1 MLQIY
6 DRVLGSGS
14 QETLIALFALVGG
27 LYGLM
32 ALLDFARGRLMA
44 RFGARFQ
51 EALDGRV
58 FAAVIARNM
67 RADPNKASS
76 NELRNLETLRSLFP
90 SPVMLALCDI
100 PWSPIFFLGLL
111 LFHPLLGWLGLA
123 GAGILLVV
131 AILNQ
136 FTTYKKTNEASSSS
150 TVAESFSTQVNASSE
165 LILSQ
170 GMLPDVLKR
179 WALLRR
185 KSIDQNMLSGDYG
198 NAFTAFSKAFRL
210 FLQSAMLAAG
220 AYFAL
225 KGELTGG
232 AIIAGS
238 ILLGRALQPVEQM
251 LSGWPQIQR
260 GFAAWRDVT
269 KLLSDI
275 PKPIEKHGLSQPRA
289 HLEVSA
295 ITLIPPGAEAAT
307 LQKVSLE
314 VTPGEA
320 LGIIGSSGSGKSTL
334 ARAIT
339 GLWPTTLGEVR
350 FGGATLDQYD
360 NVTLGKLIGYLP
372 QTVTL
377 FPSTI
382 AENIARMAQ
391 RPDPK
396 LVEAAARKAHA
407 HELIVSLPQGY
418 NTMLDGDEGS
428 LSGGQRQRIALARAF
443 FGDPSLLILDEPNSA
458 LDAEGSEAL
467 NKAIAELKKQEKAVI
482 IMTHRPLAISQC
494 DNLAVIKQGSI
505 RMYGPRDEV
514 LKKVLKNVPGVSQV
528 SN

>member
-1 MLQIY
+1 MTLSNTSRELAEARQESLHFIGGVFGFSIFVNLLMLTGPLFMLQIY

-51 EALDGRV
+51 EALDDRV

-100 PWSPIFFLGLL
+100 PWSPIFFLGLF

-260 GFAAWRDVT
+260 GFAA
-269 KLLSDI
+269 
-275 PKPIEKHGLSQPRA
+275 
-289 HLEVSA
+289 
-295 ITLIPPGAEAAT
+295 
-307 LQKVSLE
+307 
-314 VTPGEA
+314 
-320 LGIIGSSGSGKSTL
+320 
-334 ARAIT
+334 
-339 GLWPTTLGEVR
+339 
-350 FGGATLDQYD
+350 
-360 NVTLGKLIGYLP
+360 
-372 QTVTL
+372 
-377 FPSTI
+377 
-382 AENIARMAQ
+382 
-391 RPDPK
+391 
-396 LVEAAARKAHA
+396 
-407 HELIVSLPQGY
+407 
-418 NTMLDGDEGS
+418 
-428 LSGGQRQRIALARAF
+428 
-443 FGDPSLLILDEPNSA
+443 
-458 LDAEGSEAL
+458 
-467 NKAIAELKKQEKAVI
+467 
-482 IMTHRPLAISQC
+482 
-494 DNLAVIKQGSI
+494 
-505 RMYGPRDEV
+505 
-514 LKKVLKNVPGVSQV
+514 
-528 SN
+528 